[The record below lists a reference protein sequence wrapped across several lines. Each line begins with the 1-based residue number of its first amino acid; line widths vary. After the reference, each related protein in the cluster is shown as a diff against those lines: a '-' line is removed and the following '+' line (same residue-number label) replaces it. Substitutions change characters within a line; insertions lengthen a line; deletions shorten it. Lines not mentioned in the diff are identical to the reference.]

1 MMDQEVISMTLFAL
15 GLFVFL
21 FLLWRAVLPL
31 EWKWYWKVF
40 AGLGVFVVGFKFKI
54 VQLIGGNYFAPE
66 LPGWFLL
73 GAALVY
79 ATAFLFLLFVV
90 VADSILFAITCVKT
104 FYQNFKEKKY
114 DFRQLLRK
122 HPRLNKVHAAGLAI
136 AFLLAILGIYNGLSM
151 PRIREVEVRSER
163 VPAEAD
169 GVTLAVLADLHV
181 DRLNNRSKIR
191 KIVELTNSLKPDFI
205 CLVGDF
211 SDGAQPHQLET
222 LSELAGLRAKY
233 GIYGVPGNHE
243 YYKGY
248 HELMAHFK
256 KIGLPMLLNE
266 NVYFK
271 DLKLRLCG
279 IPDGHA
285 RKLGLSS
292 PDIPGVL
299 AGGDKSDYR
308 ILLAHAPKVA
318 REAAANGADLQFSGH
333 THGGMVRGF
342 DYLVARSN
350 GGFAWGNY
358 KVGNMLLVM
367 SNGTCMW
374 SGFPVRLGHP
384 AEILLVTLRRSK

>member
-1 MMDQEVISMTLFAL
+1 MTLFML

-21 FLLWRAVLPL
+21 FLLWRVVLPL
-31 EWKWYWKVF
+31 EWKWYFKVL
-40 AGLGVFVVGFKFKI
+40 AGVCVFVVGFKFKI
-54 VQLIGGNYFAPE
+54 IQLIGGNYFAPE
-66 LPGWFLL
+66 LPGWFLF

-90 VADSILFAITCVKT
+90 VADSILFVITCVRT
-104 FYQNFKEKKY
+104 FYKNIKEKKY
-114 DFRQLLRK
+114 DFRLLLRK
-122 HPRLNKVHAAGLAI
+122 HPLLNKVHAAGLAI

-181 DRLNNRSKIR
+181 DRLNNHSKIR

-211 SDGAQPHQLET
+211 SDGAQLHQLET

-233 GIYGVPGNHE
+233 GVFGVPGNHE

-279 IPDGHA
+279 IPDRHA
-285 RKLGLSS
+285 RKLGLTS
-292 PDIPGVL
+292 PDIPVAL

-333 THGGMVRGF
+333 THGGMVWGF
-342 DYLVARSN
+342 DYLVARTNS
-350 GGFAWGNY
+350 GFAWGNY

-384 AEILLVTLRRSK
+384 AEILLVTLKRQE

>member
-1 MMDQEVISMTLFAL
+1 MTLFAL

-31 EWKWYWKVF
+31 EWKWYWKVL
-40 AGLGVFVVGFKFKI
+40 AGSGVFVVGFKFKI
-54 VQLIGGNYFAPE
+54 IQLIGGNYFAPQ
-66 LPGWFLL
+66 LPGWVLL
-73 GAALVY
+73 AAALVY
-79 ATAFLFLLFVV
+79 ATAFFFLLFTVV
-90 VADSILFAITCVKT
+90 SDSILFVITCVKT

-114 DFRQLLRK
+114 DFKPLLRK
-122 HPRLNKVHAAGLAI
+122 HPLLNKVHAFVLAA
-136 AFLLAILGIYNGLSM
+136 AFLLALAGIYNGLSM
-151 PRIREVEVRSER
+151 PRVREVEVYSAR

-169 GVTLAVLADLHV
+169 GIRLAVLADLHV
-181 DRLNNRSKIR
+181 DRLNNRPRIK
-191 KIVELTNSLKPDFI
+191 KIVELTNSLKADFV

-266 NVYFK
+266 SVYFK

-285 RKLGLSS
+285 RKLGLAS

-299 AGGDKSDYR
+299 AQGEKGDYR
-308 ILLAHAPKVA
+308 ILLSHTPQTAHK
-318 REAAANGADLQFSGH
+318 AAKNGADLQFSGH

-374 SGFPVRLGHP
+374 SGFPIRLGHP
-384 AEILLVTLRRSK
+384 AEILLVTLRRCSE

>member
-1 MMDQEVISMTLFAL
+1 MTLFML

-21 FLLWRAVLPL
+21 FLLWRVVLPL
-31 EWKWYWKVF
+31 EWKWYFKVL
-40 AGLGVFVVGFKFKI
+40 AGVCVFVVGFKFKI
-54 VQLIGGNYFAPE
+54 IQLIGGNYFAPE

-90 VADSILFAITCVKT
+90 VADSILFVITCVKT

-122 HPRLNKVHAAGLAI
+122 HPLLNKVHAYGLAL
-136 AFLLAILGIYNGLSM
+136 AFVLSLIGMWNGLSL

-233 GIYGVPGNHE
+233 GVFGVPGNHE

-285 RKLGLSS
+285 RKLGLAS
-292 PDIPGVL
+292 PDIPAAL

-384 AEILLVTLRRSK
+384 AEILLVTLRSSK

>member
-1 MMDQEVISMTLFAL
+1 MTFMAL
-15 GLFVFL
+15 GVFAV
-21 FLLWRAVLPL
+21 LLWRAVLPL
-31 EWKWYWKVF
+31 EGKWYWRVF
-40 AGLGVFVVGFKFKI
+40 AGVLALVISFKFKI
-54 VQLIGGNYFAPE
+54 IQLLGGNYFAPD
-66 LPGWFLL
+66 LPGWFLIVT
-73 GAALVY
+73 GQIY
-79 ATAFLFLLFVV
+79 ITAFLFLLFIA
-90 VADSILFAITCVKT
+90 VADSILFVITCIKT
-104 FYQNFKEKKY
+104 FHKNIKEKKY
-114 DFRQLLRK
+114 DFQPLLRK
-122 HPRLNKVHAAGLAI
+122 HPLLNKVHAAGLVL
-136 AFLLAILGIYNGLSM
+136 AFVLSLAGMWNGLSL
-151 PRIREVEVRSER
+151 PRVREIEVHSAR

-169 GVTLAVLADLHV
+169 GIRLAVLADLHA

-211 SDGAQPHQLET
+211 SDGAQLHQLET

-233 GIYGVPGNHE
+233 GVFGVPGNHE

-285 RKLGLSS
+285 RKLGLAS
-292 PDIPGVL
+292 PDIPAAL

-342 DYLVARSN
+342 DYLVARTN
-350 GGFAWGNY
+350 GGFA
-358 KVGNMLLVM
+358 
-367 SNGTCMW
+367 
-374 SGFPVRLGHP
+374 
-384 AEILLVTLRRSK
+384 

>member
-1 MMDQEVISMTLFAL
+1 MTLFVL

-31 EWKWYWKVF
+31 EWKWYFKVL
-40 AGLGVFVVGFKFKI
+40 AGAGAFVIGFKFKI
-54 VQLIGGNYFAPE
+54 IQLIGGNYFAPE

-73 GAALVY
+73 AAALVY

-90 VADSILFAITCVKT
+90 VADSILFVITCIKT
-104 FYQNFKEKKY
+104 FHKNIKEKKY
-114 DFRQLLRK
+114 DFKPLLKK
-122 HPRLNKVHAAGLAI
+122 HPLLNKVHACGLAA
-136 AFLLAILGIYNGLSM
+136 AFLLALVGIYNGLSM
-151 PRIREVEVRSER
+151 PRVRHVEVVSDRISEQ
-163 VPAEAD
+163 AD
-169 GVTLAVLADLHV
+169 GVTFAVLADLHV
-181 DRLNNRSKIR
+181 DRLNNRPRIR
-191 KIVELTNSLKPDFI
+191 KIVELTNSLNPDFI

-233 GIYGVPGNHE
+233 GVYGVPGNHE

-285 RKLGLSS
+285 RKLGLAS
-292 PDIPGVL
+292 PDIPAAL

-342 DYLVARSN
+342 DYLVARTN

-384 AEILLVTLRRSK
+384 AEILLVTLKRQE

>member
-1 MMDQEVISMTLFAL
+1 MTLFLL
-15 GLFVFL
+15 GLIVFL
-21 FLLWRAVLPL
+21 ILLWRAVLPL
-31 EWKWYWKVF
+31 EWKWYWKVS
-40 AGLGVFVVGFKFKI
+40 AGLVAFAVGFKFKI
-54 VQLIGGNYFAPE
+54 LQLLGGHYFAPD
-66 LPGWFLL
+66 LPGWFLIVT
-73 GAALVY
+73 GQIYITV
-79 ATAFLFLLFVV
+79 FLFLLFMVV
-90 VADSILFAITCVKT
+90 SDSILFILTCIRTLHK
-104 FYQNFKEKKY
+104 NFKEKKY
-114 DFRQLLRK
+114 DFMPLLRK
-122 HPRLNKVHAAGLAI
+122 HPLLNKVHAAGL
-136 AFLLAILGIYNGLSM
+136 LLAFVLSFVGIWYGAAM
-151 PRIREVEVRSER
+151 PRIREVEVLSER

-169 GVTLAVLADLHV
+169 GIRLAVLADLHI
-181 DRLNNRSKIR
+181 DRLNDRPRIK
-191 KIVELTNSLKPDFI
+191 KIVELTNTLNADFV

-211 SDGAQPHQLET
+211 SDGVQAHQLAA

-233 GIYGVPGNHE
+233 GVYGVPGNHE
-243 YYKGY
+243 YYSGY

-285 RKLGLSS
+285 RKLGLAS
-292 PDIPGVL
+292 PDIPAAL

-342 DYLVARSN
+342 DYLVARTN

-384 AEILLVTLRRSK
+384 AEILLVTLKRQE